1 MKLFN
6 KTPLTLDEIV
16 GNKCKVIQTI
26 DNYIGGGLI
35 KVGSSIWAARAVD
48 DNDIYEVGE
57 KLEIVAVEGVK
68 LICKK
73 S

>member
-16 GNKCKVIQTI
+16 GNKCKVTQTI

>member
-6 KTPLTLDEIV
+6 KTSLTLDEIV